1 MTYITLYY
9 TDITAVLRKV
19 PEQLDLLNLL
29 ACIEHKWYEV
39 GSSLG
44 VRTSVLDGLSQSN
57 KTNMVRLA
65 EVLTSWRDTT
75 SSPITWENIIRSV
88 EGPIIGQHST
98 AVTIREYL
106 IKPEVYSKYQH
117 NIN

>member
-29 ACIEHKWYEV
+29 ASIEHKWYEV

-44 VRTSVLDGLSQSN
+44 V
-57 KTNMVRLA
+57 
-65 EVLTSWRDTT
+65 
-75 SSPITWENIIRSV
+75 
-88 EGPIIGQHST
+88 
-98 AVTIREYL
+98 
-106 IKPEVYSKYQH
+106 
-117 NIN
+117 